1 MTRKEILRLERL
13 TQNIYCII
21 KVRKIAKSEEDYG
34 VLCCIK
40 ESLLNGS
47 GIFRGRI
54 LNVSGNQTWI
64 ELEHTKMIV
73 IIPTN
78 FIEFIFPLYSYKDEY
93 NKIVQEIIKEE
104 QMNQE
109 EAQ

>member
-40 ESLLNGS
+40 ESILNGS
-47 GIFRGRI
+47 GIFHGRI
-54 LNVSGNQTWI
+54 LNVNGNQTWI
-64 ELEHTKMIV
+64 ELEHTKITV

-78 FIEFIFPLYSYKDEY
+78 FIEFVFPLYSCKDKY

-104 QMNQE
+104 QMN
-109 EAQ
+109 

>member
-1 MTRKEILRLERL
+1 MTMKEILRLEKM

-21 KVRKIAKSEEDYG
+21 KVRKTAKSVEDQDI
-34 VLCCIK
+34 LNCIMK
-40 ESLLNGS
+40 STLKGS
-47 GIFRGRI
+47 GIFHGRI
-54 LNVSGNQTWI
+54 LNINSNQTWI

-78 FIEFIFPLYSYKDEY
+78 FIEFVFPLYSCKDEY